1 MAERNCVCSAAVSSS
16 MDSGEKR
23 LLYTDARLLD
33 LKIFDPAQKFP
44 RTVKLR
50 RGDAEQHTAVDL
62 LRELLR
68 AGGNDVGRDV
78 LLRREAGHQRDRGG
92 LCAAEDEAD
101 AALLRGIG
109 HRDVR
114 AAGENKMAR
123 GGGFRRGEDGGNE
136 TVLHHLTV
144 VQYGDMVAHALHHAH
159 LVRDDDDR
167 DAELFIDVAD
177 QLEDLARGLWVE
189 RARRLVAQQDLGVR
203 RQRAGNG
210 DALLLT
216 AGELR
221 RIGLRLVGQTDRLQ
235 KLLRARSRL
244 TAADPGKLHREADII
259 QTVPLHEQI
268 EALEDHGNVAPRS
281 TKLRGRHGIQTFSVD
296 DDLAGG
302 GALEHIDAAHQRAL
316 AGAAHA
322 DDAVNVTVRNG
333 QGDILEGFHP
343 PTGSL
348 KDFTDVLEFDQGILL
363 LSFILLQGIQR
374 GLLAAV
380 ETHGLDVNG
389 SDGDDVGAVFLVEV
403 IKIGGVLEV
412 IGVHGAVL
420 HDGVGHNVVVVGL
433 NVEGDVL
440 FGKDLLGDLEDLGV
454 GRGGGGDG
462 DGFAGERGVVDT
474 GVVAVARILDGA
486 HDRTVI
492 LLGDVIG
499 DLLALERGDQ
509 SLDLV
514 AGLVAFLD
522 GEDVGVSG
530 GGAFNGQRIL
540 DRIQTSVDGVVGV
553 DDGVVHIL
561 EDVGDLRSFGLNDL
575 DVVGILGDVVLGGG
589 DAGAV
594 LELDDA
600 VGFEQQQGAGFV
612 GGVVGDCDLNGGVGL
627 FAAAGENTEGENC
640 REGKRNELFHDFIL
654 PFLDF
659 DII

>member
-1 MAERNCVCSAAVSSS
+1 M
-16 MDSGEKR
+16 
-23 LLYTDARLLD
+23 
-33 LKIFDPAQKFP
+33 
-44 RTVKLR
+44 
-50 RGDAEQHTAVDL
+50 
-62 LRELLR
+62 
-68 AGGNDVGRDV
+68 
-78 LLRREAGHQRDRGG
+78 
-92 LCAAEDEAD
+92 
-101 AALLRGIG
+101 
-109 HRDVR
+109 
-114 AAGENKMAR
+114 
-123 GGGFRRGEDGGNE
+123 
-136 TVLHHLTV
+136 
-144 VQYGDMVAHALHHAH
+144 
-159 LVRDDDDR
+159 
-167 DAELFIDVAD
+167 
-177 QLEDLARGLWVE
+177 
-189 RARRLVAQQDLGVR
+189 
-203 RQRAGNG
+203 
-210 DALLLT
+210 
-216 AGELR
+216 
-221 RIGLRLVGQTDRLQ
+221 
-235 KLLRARSRL
+235 
-244 TAADPGKLHREADII
+244 
-259 QTVPLHEQI
+259 
-268 EALEDHGNVAPRS
+268 
-281 TKLRGRHGIQTFSVD
+281 
-296 DDLAGG
+296 
-302 GALEHIDAAHQRAL
+302 
-316 AGAAHA
+316 
-322 DDAVNVTVRNG
+322 
-333 QGDILEGFHP
+333 
-343 PTGSL
+343 
-348 KDFTDVLEFDQGILL
+348 
-363 LSFILLQGIQR
+363 
-374 GLLAAV
+374 
-380 ETHGLDVNG
+380 
-389 SDGDDVGAVFLVEV
+389 GAVFLVEV

-412 IGVHGAVL
+412 VGVHGAVL

-454 GRGGGGDG
+454 GRGGCGDG
-462 DGFAGERGVVDT
+462 DGLTRERSIVDT

-492 LLGDVIG
+492 LLGDVIS

-540 DRIQTSVDGVVGV
+540 DRIQTGVDGVVGV

-561 EDVGDLRSFGLNDL
+561 ENVGDLRGFGLNDL